1 VSKAKPDNKSKV
13 SPDLDT
19 PTDLP
24 QAAVDK
30 ISASLNVLL
39 ADAFALYL
47 KTKKFHWHVSGRH
60 FRDYH
65 LMLDEQSEA
74 IFATTDQ
81 LAERVRKLGGITVR
95 SIGQISKL
103 QTIKDNNE
111 DYVPPREM
119 LRELMEDNKHVAA
132 AMRKAHKLADDAEDS
147 GTAGLLETF
156 IDETERR
163 TWFLFEASRQE
174 GSNAA

>member
-1 VSKAKPDNKSKV
+1 VSKAKNDIKV

-19 PTDLP
+19 PTDMP
-24 QAAVDK
+24 PEAVNK
-30 ISASLNVLL
+30 ISSSLNVLL

-47 KTKKFHWHVSGRH
+47 KTKNFHWHVSGRH
-60 FRDYH
+60 FHDYH
-65 LMLDEQSEA
+65 LMLDEQSDA

-81 LAERVRKLGGITVR
+81 LAERVRKLGGVTVK
-95 SIGQISKL
+95 SLGQAAKL
-103 QTIKDNNE
+103 ATIKDNDE
-111 DYVPPREM
+111 DYVPPRAM
-119 LRELMEDNKHVAA
+119 LRELMEDNKHMAA
-132 AMRKAHKLADDAEDS
+132 AMRKAHKLCDDNEDS
-147 GTAGLLETF
+147 GTAGLLEAF